1 MKKIIKFI
9 LIFVIILLANG
20 CAEIE
25 LPPEGS
31 KCSWYI
37 NDTYENANWL
47 FYAMENMI
55 NLDENPSV
63 NFWYNSTSDYGVD
76 FTGLKS
82 DVDVEIY
89 DNISGDGTYEIT
101 LCNDSGCARLSFN
114 FDSHNI
120 KQSSG
125 GGNCPY
131 PTLYYDLGSEAIQTF
146 YFSTV
151 YSSTD
156 FAFINIFNS
165 KVDSTNPDEPVNPDV
180 EEPNWC
186 STFFRIEDQLFNN
199 DTNLI
204 LYFWQKEDGLYYAVK
219 KIDGDIELTNE
230 NVGQYSEFNTNYS
243 WQSVK
248 DELTYYDEV
257 NSTTFTLVEFSNM
270 DNVVSY
276 DGDKLICSDGY
287 TQQSTS
293 GATTGDYDGASIML
307 ITGQRYK
314 KLLGSLKMPLSM
326 LYGLPLN
333 FTLQV
338 GDNPNF
344 IFENIEANNDLC
356 SNFECIDNANYYVEK
371 GLKNIRSYCNDM
383 YSKYE
388 YYKYSDSIDDR
399 MNECISFNQFYSQL
413 VNEGIVNDLADYC
426 GILSEDFV
434 KKLSFVLNIIM
445 IAGPILAILLGTVD
459 FIKVIANG
467 DADKEM
473 KTAFKHF
480 MIRVGSAALLFI
492 VPLLLSFILNIFMA
506 NEGGYDP
513 ENPFCNVND
522 WSE

>member
-1 MKKIIKFI
+1 M
-9 LIFVIILLANG
+9 LANG

-204 LYFWQKEDGLYYAVK
+204 LFFD
-219 KIDGDIELTNE
+219 
-230 NVGQYSEFNTNYS
+230 
-243 WQSVK
+243 
-248 DELTYYDEV
+248 
-257 NSTTFTLVEFSNM
+257 
-270 DNVVSY
+270 
-276 DGDKLICSDGY
+276 
-287 TQQSTS
+287 
-293 GATTGDYDGASIML
+293 
-307 ITGQRYK
+307 
-314 KLLGSLKMPLSM
+314 SL
-326 LYGLPLN
+326 
-333 FTLQV
+333 F
-338 GDNPNF
+338 
-344 IFENIEANNDLC
+344 
-356 SNFECIDNANYYVEK
+356 
-371 GLKNIRSYCNDM
+371 
-383 YSKYE
+383 
-388 YYKYSDSIDDR
+388 
-399 MNECISFNQFYSQL
+399 FY
-413 VNEGIVNDLADYC
+413 
-426 GILSEDFV
+426 
-434 KKLSFVLNIIM
+434 
-445 IAGPILAILLGTVD
+445 
-459 FIKVIANG
+459 
-467 DADKEM
+467 
-473 KTAFKHF
+473 
-480 MIRVGSAALLFI
+480 
-492 VPLLLSFILNIFMA
+492 
-506 NEGGYDP
+506 
-513 ENPFCNVND
+513 
-522 WSE
+522 